1 MTLEEQK
8 VEALVRAA
16 TERGWTVER
25 GGKIPRR
32 PWQSHW
38 IVRGRGAA
46 LYGDP
51 DALIRRLAREYENG
65 SSPHEKREEGQSWT
79 NE

>member
-1 MTLEEQK
+1 MIEEQK

-25 GGKIPRR
+25 GAKIPRR

-38 IVRGRGAA
+38 IVRTREGA
-46 LYGDP
+46 LYGDS
-51 DALIRRLAREYENG
+51 DTLIRRL
-65 SSPHEKREEGQSWT
+65 EGERVH
-79 NE
+79 NETKE